1 MTEAYFDYQNADA
14 ERDKVLTRICI
25 KTSLL
30 ASPLIVLFC
39 FAVAMRVNLSVW
51 LTAPVALV
59 LFIASALVIMRGI
72 KQYKSIPPTPRSI
85 WTDEAESY
93 LSTHGVKNLTPP
105 IVSYDQPLEPSGFG
119 IPYVADPYLLYSGT
133 ADVED
138 RGECNIDIRA
148 VGWKLM
154 AFIDGVEL
162 DEEAIQPLLA
172 RFAGKIK
179 RDASE
184 SAIEVSVH

>member
-1 MTEAYFDYQNADA
+1 MTEAYFEYQNTDA

-30 ASPLIVLFC
+30 ASPVIMLFC
-39 FAVAMRVNLSVW
+39 FVVAMRGSWNPFL
-51 LTAPVALV
+51 VASLALI
-59 LFIASALVIMRGI
+59 LFAGSALVIMRGI
-72 KQYKSIPPTPRSI
+72 KQYKNIPFTPPNL

-93 LSTHGVKNLTPP
+93 LSTYGVHSLNPP
-105 IVSYDQPLEPSGFG
+105 IASYEQPLEPSGFG

-133 ADVED
+133 GEITGQ
-138 RGECNIDIRA
+138 GECEVDIRA

-162 DEEAIQPLLA
+162 DEEAVKPLLE
-172 RFAGKIK
+172 RFAGKVK
-179 RDASE
+179 RQTAE
-184 SAIEVSVH
+184 SAEEMSVH